1 MAFRFNFFSLF
12 VLLFFLFP
20 ALLTA
25 QDYFEPNIT
34 DALRLSQT
42 GNIFDA
48 RALGMG
54 NAHSIIN
61 DTYSATLMN
70 PATLG
75 LARRFAINTSI
86 GVNLYSNEATF
97 LNKKFPSDKTETIL
111 NQAGLVIPLVSDSA
125 SNNFVISI
133 GYNRSRDFNRVLK
146 FSGFNSGNSSLI
158 QDLTSVN
165 SYLPRDLL
173 LSYSAFDPN
182 TNEYLGDRTIFNGN
196 LDQNGYVLEE
206 GGVNHWSFGIAYEL
220 ASNIFFGASVN
231 YNVGTFLSDG
241 EFTEA
246 DQQKNYNDTLRT
258 VPDNPLTAGFQSFY
272 INDIND
278 WVFNGVDFRFGVLY
292 KFFDF
297 IGIGGSVKTPTIS
310 IVDEKHYFRGTSEF
324 ISGNTASID
333 TVISRDYTVT
343 SPFEFTLAAAVNI
356 FFLTGT
362 AEVTYIDYTQMKFS
376 DGLNVPDRSALNKQ
390 ILDTYTQ
397 TFNVK
402 AGAEFRLPF
411 TGLSARAGAMYIPY
425 PVEDAPEE
433 FDRKYVTAGLGLRS
447 GEGAMEF
454 NVTYVLGFWDQ
465 ISEDYGS
472 SVPEVYQE
480 IRSDNIVATL
490 TLRF

>member
-1 MAFRFNFFSLF
+1 MIVRNQFILIC
-12 VLLFFLFP
+12 VLLLIFSFSFV
-20 ALLTA
+20 TA
-25 QDYFEPNIT
+25 QDYFEPNPS
-34 DALRLSQT
+34 DALRLSQK

-75 LARRFAINTSI
+75 LARRFTINTSF

-97 LNKKFPSDKTETIL
+97 LNDKFLGEKTETIL
-111 NQAGLVIPLVSDSA
+111 NQAGIVIPLVSDSA

-146 FSGFNSGNSSLI
+146 FSGFNSENNSLI
-158 QDLTSVN
+158 QDLTSLN

-173 LSYSAFDPN
+173 LSYSTFDPG
-182 TNEYLGDRTIFNGN
+182 TNEYLGDRTIFEGN
-196 LDQNGYVLEE
+196 LNQDGYVLEE
-206 GGVNHWSFGIAYEL
+206 GGVNHWSFGIAYEF
-220 ASNIFFGASVN
+220 AHNIFFGASVN
-231 YNVGTFLSDG
+231 YNVGTFLSDS

-246 DQQKNYNDTLRT
+246 DSENNYPDSLRT

-278 WVFNGVDFRFGVLY
+278 WVFNGVDFRFGILY

-310 IVDEKHYFRGTSEF
+310 FIEEKHYFKGTSKF
-324 ISGNTASID
+324 ISGNTADVD
-333 TVISRDYTVT
+333 TVISNDYTIT

-376 DGLNVPDRSALNKQ
+376 DGLEVPDRSALNKQ
-390 ILDTYTQ
+390 ILDKYTQ

-411 TGLSARAGAMYIPY
+411 TGISARAGAMYIPY
-425 PVEDAPEE
+425 PVEDAPQE
-433 FDRKYVTAGLGLRS
+433 FDRKFLTAGLGLRS
-447 GEGAMEF
+447 GEGAIEF
-454 NVTYVLGFWDQ
+454 NVTYVYGFWDQ
-465 ISEDYGS
+465 LSEDYGS
-472 SVPEVYQE
+472 SVPEVYQT
-480 IRSDNIVATL
+480 IVSQNIIASL

>member
-1 MAFRFNFFSLF
+1 MAFRIQSFSLF
-12 VLLFFLFP
+12 VLLLILFP
-20 ALLTA
+20 SFLTA
-25 QDYFEPNIT
+25 QSYFEPNIS
-34 DALRLSQT
+34 DALRLSKT
-42 GNIFDA
+42 GNIYDA

-75 LARRFAINTSI
+75 LARRFTINTSI
-86 GVNLYSNEATF
+86 GVNLYRNDATF
-97 LNKKFPSDKTETIL
+97 LNDKFPSDKTETIL

-133 GYNRSRDFNRVLK
+133 GYNRSRDFNRVVK
-146 FSGFNSGNSSLI
+146 FSGFNSENSSLI
-158 QDLTSVN
+158 QDLTSTN
-165 SYLPRDLL
+165 NYLPRDLL
-173 LSYSAFDPN
+173 LSYSTFDPN

-196 LDQNGYVLEE
+196 LNQNGYVLEE
-206 GGVNHWSFGIAYEL
+206 GGVNHWSFGIAYEF

-231 YNVGTFLSDG
+231 YNVGSFISDG

-246 DQQKNYNDTLRT
+246 DLNNNYHDTLRT
-258 VPDNPLTAGFQSFY
+258 IPDDPLTAGFQSFY

-292 KFFDF
+292 KFFEF

-310 IVDEKHYFRGTSEF
+310 IVEEDHYFKGKTEF
-324 ISGNTASID
+324 ISGNTVTVD
-333 TVISRDYTVT
+333 TVINSKYTIT

-397 TFNVK
+397 TFNLR

-411 TGLSARAGAMYIPY
+411 TGISARAGAMYIPY
-425 PVEDAPEE
+425 PVEDTPQE
-433 FDRKYVTAGLGLRS
+433 FDRKYLTAGLGLRS

-454 NVTYVLGFWDQ
+454 NVTYVYGFWDQ
-465 ISEDYGS
+465 LSEDYGS
-472 SVPEVYQE
+472 GISQVYQE
-480 IRSDNIVATL
+480 ITSHNIVGSL

>member
-1 MAFRFNFFSLF
+1 MAFRIQSFSLF
-12 VLLFFLFP
+12 VLFLILFP
-20 ALLTA
+20 SFLNA
-25 QDYFEPNIT
+25 QNYFEPNIS

-42 GNIFDA
+42 GNIYDA

-61 DTYSATLMN
+61 NTYSATLMN

-75 LARRFAINTSI
+75 LARRFTINTSI
-86 GVNLYSNEATF
+86 GVNLYSNQATF
-97 LNKKFPSDKTETIL
+97 LNEKFISDKTETIL
-111 NQAGLVIPLVSDSA
+111 NQAGIVIPLVSDSA
-125 SNNFVISI
+125 SNNFVISV
-133 GYNRSRDFNRVLK
+133 GYNRSRDFNRVVK
-146 FSGFNSGNSSLI
+146 FSGFNSGNNSLI
-158 QDLTSVN
+158 QDLTSMDN
-165 SYLPRDLL
+165 YLPRNLL
-173 LSYSAFDPN
+173 LSYSTFDPN

-196 LDQNGYVLEE
+196 LNQNGYVLEE
-206 GGVNHWSFGIAYEL
+206 GGVNHWSFGVAYEL

-231 YNVGTFLSDG
+231 YNVGSFLSDG

-246 DQQKNYNDTLRT
+246 DLNNNYNDTLRT
-258 VPDNPLTAGFQSFY
+258 IPDDPLTAGFQSFY

-310 IVDEKHYFRGTSEF
+310 FVEEDHYFKGKTEF
-324 ISGNTASID
+324 ISGNTATVD
-333 TVISRDYTVT
+333 TVVNRSYTIT
-343 SPFEFTLAAAVNI
+343 SPFEFTIAAAVNI

-397 TFNVK
+397 TFNLR

-411 TGLSARAGAMYIPY
+411 TGISARAGAMYIPY
-425 PVEDAPEE
+425 PVENTPQE
-433 FDRKYVTAGLGLRS
+433 FDRKYLTAGLGLRS

-454 NVTYVLGFWDQ
+454 NVTYVYGFWDQ
-465 ISEDYGS
+465 LSEDYGS
-472 SVPEVYQE
+472 GISQVYQE
-480 IRSDNIVATL
+480 ITSHNIVGSL